1 MIGKKILCKGRIQ
14 AKLGPGC
21 RQVRLVS
28 CYMYIQLANGSRG
41 TATAGIFCNLY
52 PHLCL
57 ETVFPALKLT
67 QNCYLHYNINI
78 FS

>member
-1 MIGKKILCKGRIQ
+1 MG
-14 AKLGPGC
+14 LG
-21 RQVRLVS
+21 
-28 CYMYIQLANGSRG
+28 LAVG
-41 TATAGIFCNLY
+41 TAAAGTFCNLY